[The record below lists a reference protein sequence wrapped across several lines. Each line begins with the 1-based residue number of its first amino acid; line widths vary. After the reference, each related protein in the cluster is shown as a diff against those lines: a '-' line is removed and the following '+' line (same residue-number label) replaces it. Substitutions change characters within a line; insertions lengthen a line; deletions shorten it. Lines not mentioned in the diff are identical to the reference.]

1 MLREIRRAKGW
12 SQAELAYRLDCD
24 QSIISRIE
32 RGERSVTLERLRSIA
47 AALEVPLSALIADEV
62 A

>member
-12 SQAELAYRLDCD
+12 SQTELAYRLDCD